1 MEVLQD
7 KMVCHV
13 SVEST
18 GGGATRQDGVSC
30 FS

>member
-1 MEVLQD
+1 MEVQRD

>member
-1 MEVLQD
+1 MLQD